1 MAPQE
6 QETAPTAN
14 PPESPQNTPASE
26 PKRPSAQKRA
36 LIQGGTLSAG
46 VLLILGLLVMANYL
60 SFRHFKRFDWT
71 GSKIYT
77 LSEKSLGVLRGLD
90 KNIELIMVLSP
101 NSQLGSQVYTSANEL
116 VDRYVAANPQYIQ
129 RRNLDPARNPLEFE
143 RIVKSFGLDRENV
156 IVVARTDGQGKM
168 LDKRVI
174 EELELAE
181 IDYSGAQFG
190 QPPSIKEF
198 KGEKQ
203 ITSAI
208 LSLVEA
214 KKPKILFTEGHG
226 EATLDPQSDGY
237 SLSQARELLGKDN
250 FETST
255 WDGLGRGEVPAG
267 INLVVIAGPR
277 TNLAQ
282 PEFDALG
289 RYLDQGGRLLFLADP
304 VVSNGQIQLVDPALR
319 GFFAKYG
326 IEVNDDLV
334 FDPSSEITFFG
345 AGALLTD
352 EFGDHPIV
360 EALAQTRTRVL
371 LRLARSVRPAT
382 TPPADWKVSQ
392 LVIGSQESWGE
403 TDFVGLMNN
412 QEPSPGGADPQG
424 RVPLAVAASKGDDNT
439 GGRIVVFGD
448 ADFAT
453 DRYLGSVGNPVL
465 MANTFNWLVSRQ
477 NLIDIEGRKPEK
489 ASLTLAENEYRSLV
503 ALVMLLLPGAAVVTG
518 VWIAMRRRR

>member
-6 QETAPTAN
+6 HETAPTAS
-14 PPESPQNTPASE
+14 PPEGPTSPKQ
-26 PKRPSAQKRA
+26 PSAQQRA
-36 LIQGGTLSAG
+36 LMRGGTLSAG
-46 VLLILGLLVMANYL
+46 VILILGLLVMANYL

-101 NSQLGSQVYTSANEL
+101 NSQLGTQVYTSTNEL
-116 VDRYVAANPQYIQ
+116 VDRYVAANPQYIK

-168 LDKRVI
+168 VDKRVI
-174 EELELAE
+174 EELDLAE
-181 IDYSGAQFG
+181 IDYSGTQFG

-208 LSLVEA
+208 LSLAEA

-226 EATLDPQSDGY
+226 EATLDPQSDQY
-237 SLSQARELLGKDN
+237 SLSQARELLGRDN
-250 FETST
+250 FEISA
-255 WDGLGRGEVPAG
+255 WNGLGRGEVPADT
-267 INLVVIAGPR
+267 NLLVIAGPR

-282 PEFDALG
+282 PELDALG

-304 VVSNGQIQLVDPALR
+304 VAINGQIQLIDPALR
-319 GFFAKYG
+319 DFFAKYG
-326 IEVNDDLV
+326 IGVNDDLV
-334 FDPSSEITFFG
+334 FDPGSEIGLFG
-345 AGALLTD
+345 PGVLMTA
-352 EFGDHPIV
+352 EYGDHPIV

-371 LRLARSVRPAT
+371 LQIARSIRPAT
-382 TPPADWKVSQ
+382 TPPADWKLSQ

-403 TDFVGLMNN
+403 TDFVSLMNGQN
-412 QEPSPGGADPQG
+412 PTPDGADPQG
-424 RVPLAVAASKGDDNT
+424 RVPLAVAASKGEDST
-439 GGRIVVFGD
+439 AGARIVVFGD

-453 DRYLGSVGNPVL
+453 DADLIKGGNATL
-465 MANTFNWLVSRQ
+465 LANTFNWLVSRQ

-489 ASLTLAENEYRSLV
+489 ASLALAPNELWSLG
-503 ALVMLLLPGAAVVTG
+503 ALVLLLLPGAAVVAG